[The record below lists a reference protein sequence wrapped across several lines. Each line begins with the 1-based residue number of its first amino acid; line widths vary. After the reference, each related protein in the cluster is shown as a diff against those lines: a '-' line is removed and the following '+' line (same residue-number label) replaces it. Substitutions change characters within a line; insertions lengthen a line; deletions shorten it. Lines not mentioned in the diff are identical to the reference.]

1 MFETSG
7 VLKPAIEA
15 YLARD
20 ELTPAEVA
28 AIRAYLRQ
36 WIDGPWQAAPGAE
49 ARVLERLR
57 RMVDEFIERHAVHP
71 VGREPNGRRQMRGPR
86 KRPPPL
92 PCRAEPRHAKPRQA
106 MPCQTGPC
114 PA

>member
-1 MFETSG
+1 MPGYWMFEQSG

-15 YLARD
+15 YLQRD

-36 WIDGPWQAAPGAE
+36 WIAGPWQAAPGAE

-57 RMVDEFIERHAVHP
+57 RMVDELDD
-71 VGREPNGRRQMRGPR
+71 RQKIDIWIMQANSIDID
-86 KRPPPL
+86 PL
-92 PCRAEPRHAKPRQA
+92 
-106 MPCQTGPC
+106 
-114 PA
+114 